1 MSFLTFGK
9 NDVVSDEKEAKVDLS
24 APWIEYARKIY
35 ALFGSDPQIEV
46 VYDSD
51 KPEVRL
57 LVSDRT
63 KAQALIEL
71 LPFSKK
77 FGNVELAITVVPPNV
92 DTNPDFLAAAFE
104 GNPAFK
110 EVVHIGDVFSNPVN
124 YVVLSNHVVQ
134 YFNDDLGSADGVRST
149 LYEEIAR
156 DILEPGDGVLFCT
169 ETDQDTKI
177 VWP

>member
-1 MSFLTFGK
+1 MSWELFK
-9 NDVVSDEKEAKVDLS
+9 KSDVEQEVKTELS
-24 APWIEYARKIY
+24 PPWIEHARKIY
-35 ALFGSDPQIEV
+35 ALFRHDPQITV

-57 LVSDRT
+57 LVSDRA
-63 KAQALIEL
+63 KAQALTDL
-71 LPFSKK
+71 LPSSKK

-92 DTNPDFLAAAFE
+92 DTNPDFLTAAFK
-104 GNPAFK
+104 GNPAFRK
-110 EVVHIGDVFSNPVN
+110 VVHIDDVFCNPVS

-134 YFNDDLGSADGVRST
+134 YFNDDLGSADGVRSA

-156 DILEPGDGVLFCT
+156 DILEVGGGVLFCT
-169 ETDQDTKI
+169 ETDQDSKI

>member
-1 MSFLTFGK
+1 MSWELFKK
-9 NDVVSDEKEAKVDLS
+9 NEVEQEVKVELS
-24 APWIEYARKIY
+24 PPWIEHARKIY
-35 ALFGSDPQIEV
+35 ALFGHDPQITV

-57 LVSDRT
+57 LVSDRA
-63 KAQALIEL
+63 KAQALSEI
-71 LPFSKK
+71 LPVSKS
-77 FGNVELAITVVPPNV
+77 FANVELAITVVPPNV
-92 DTNPDFLAAAFE
+92 DTNPDFLAAAFK

-110 EVVHIGDVFSNPVN
+110 EVVHIGDVFCNPVN

-134 YFNDDLGSADGVRST
+134 YFNDDLGSADGVCSA

>member
-1 MSFLTFGK
+1 MSWELFKK
-9 NDVVSDEKEAKVDLS
+9 NEVEKEVKAELS
-24 APWIEYARKIY
+24 PPWIEYARKIY
-35 ALFGSDPQIEV
+35 ALFGHDPQITV

-92 DTNPDFLAAAFE
+92 DTNPDFLTAAFK

-110 EVVHIGDVFSNPVN
+110 EVVHIDDVFCNPVS

-134 YFNDDLGSADGVRST
+134 YFNDDLGSADGVHSA

-156 DILEPGDGVLFCT
+156 DILEPIAGVLYCT
-169 ETDQDTKI
+169 ETDKDAKI